1 MPALTPSAAER
12 VEAVITASQE
22 MIQEQLDEGLR
33 AIQHTAN
40 TLMHEI
46 AAEVWRGAGGDKD
59 AVGSTI
65 LHELSRDQ
73 AIRALISHS
82 DERFQALAARTGR
95 LEDTM
100 NMLAE
105 SIRGAREQLERG
117 ADTLAESSPL
127 GIGQLREQ
135 LDEMTRQATATYQA
149 LAERDQV
156 IAEAVHERIREHG
169 ELIARETA
177 RISAAMESYVQQG
190 VVAMGNLAGD
200 TDSEIKTIS
209 ERQQEL
215 MVRLEQ
221 TIEGRMGQLGEQVRS
236 ATDQAQQIGEQVRSV
251 SEHAGQ
257 LAERLEQSMA
267 DRMGGLEQ
275 TVTVHMGGFEER
287 LQAIAARE
295 HELAE
300 RLEQSM
306 AERVGGLEQT
316 VTDHMGGFQERMQA
330 ISAREQELAERLEQT
345 VGERMSG
352 LEQTV
357 TVHMGGFAERMQAI
371 SAREQE
377 LAERLEQT
385 VDGRMTELGEQMRSV
400 ADREQELSD
409 RLERTVDEHMGQLGE
424 QMQLLY
430 DRAAIATI
438 SLQELVSGLGDR
450 VGAETHAA
458 VAGLMTTIQERVTGL
473 GHLVR
478 SDSEALRGEFVR
490 RTAALDEQ
498 LGARLDEDLGR
509 AMDQTTAAIDRNM
522 IRMVDALEAHFEQ
535 LGTSVGDRAASAAE
549 LAIGARFDDVLAR
562 LHAASEVI
570 ERGGSEAR
578 STLNQGF
585 AAFEERLTSSDDRLT
600 SFGERIAAL
609 DDRFTA
615 VDDSFHALDDRFTAL
630 DDSFHALDER
640 ATTLDRRFDGTD
652 QRFAALAKLSRSDN
666 ERLAEQI
673 IADQD
678 VTKQALRAMKELQAS
693 LPVEVVQMVEER
705 FASLAESIE
714 RSNEMLAG
722 RIDRMAET
730 LGQRQNDDIQVVID
744 RMGDAMHALAS
755 LGKGADGPDSD
766 PRLEL
771 G

>member
-1 MPALTPSAAER
+1 MQRDPSNPPGDRARRRSLFSGRTEPPAPAMPSLTPSAAER

-33 AIQHTAN
+33 SIQHTAN

-59 AVGSTI
+59 KVGSTI

-105 SIRGAREQLERG
+105 SIRAAREQLERG

-190 VVAMGNLAGD
+190 VVAMGNLAGE
-200 TDSEIKTIS
+200 TDSEVKTIS

-221 TIEGRMGQLGEQVRS
+221 TIDGRVGQLGEQVRS

-251 SEHAGQ
+251 SEHAQQ
-257 LAERLEQSMA
+257 LAERLEQGMA
-267 DRMGGLEQ
+267 DQIGGLER
-275 TVTVHMGGFEER
+275 TVAER
-287 LQAIAARE
+287 AD
-295 HELAE
+295 
-300 RLEQSM
+300 RLEQSVT
-306 AERVGGLEQT
+306 ERVGGLEQQ
-316 VTDHMGGFQERMQA
+316 VQA
-330 ISAREQELAERLEQT
+330 ISAREHELAGRLEQN
-345 VGERMSG
+345 
-352 LEQTV
+352 
-357 TVHMGGFAERMQAI
+357 
-371 SAREQE
+371 
-377 LAERLEQT
+377 
-385 VDGRMTELGEQMRSV
+385 VDGRMAELGEQVRSV
-400 ADREQELSD
+400 ADREQELSE
-409 RLERTVDEHMGQLGE
+409 RLERTVDEHMAQLGE

-430 DRAAIATI
+430 DRAAIATS

-450 VGAETHAA
+450 VGADTHAA

-473 GHLVR
+473 AQLVR

-490 RTAALDEQ
+490 RTAVLDEQ
-498 LGARLDEDLGR
+498 LGARLDQDLGR
-509 AMDQTTAAIDRNM
+509 VMDQTTTVIDRNM
-522 IRMVDALEAHFEQ
+522 IRMVDALERHFEQ
-535 LGTSVGDRAASAAE
+535 LGTSVGDRAAGAAE

-562 LHAASEVI
+562 LHAASQVI

-578 STLNQGF
+578 ATLDEGF
-585 AAFEERLTSSDDRLT
+585 SAVDERLT
-600 SFGERIAAL
+600 SFGERIAEF
-609 DDRFTA
+609 DDWFT
-615 VDDSFHALDDRFTAL
+615 
-630 DDSFHALDER
+630 ALDER
-640 ATTLDRRFDGTD
+640 ATTLEQRFDGTD
-652 QRFAALAKLSRSDN
+652 QRFAALAKLVRSDN
-666 ERLAEQI
+666 ERVAEQI
-673 IADQD
+673 LADQE

-730 LGQRQNDDIQVVID
+730 IGQRQNDDIQVVID

-755 LGKGADGPDSD
+755 LGKGNDGPHDD